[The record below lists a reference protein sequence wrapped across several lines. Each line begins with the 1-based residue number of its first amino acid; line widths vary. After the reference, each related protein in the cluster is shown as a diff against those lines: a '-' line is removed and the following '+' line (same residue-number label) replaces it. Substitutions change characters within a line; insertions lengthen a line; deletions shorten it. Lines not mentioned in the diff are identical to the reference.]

1 MPSLAVKD
9 IEPVDHHIQH
19 RRHSPA
25 LFAIATCWLTL
36 VAMAA
41 SFTAQ
46 IAMSQ
51 EPAAEISRDRELE
64 LAEER
69 AFRAAVSLIAPSIVR
84 IDTVGGLDEVDGIL
98 AVNGAT
104 TGVVVAPEGWIA
116 TSAFNFVAKPTS
128 ILVTLPDE
136 RKFPARLV
144 ATDTL
149 RMTALLKI
157 EADNLPVPVIAPPGE
172 VEVGA
177 WALAL
182 GRSLSP
188 TEPSVSIGV
197 ISAKDRVWGKA
208 IQTDAKVSPVNYG
221 GPLVDIRGRMT
232 GLLVPLSPQSQTV
245 ASGFEWYDSGIGF
258 AIPAADLMQA
268 LPRLQAGEN
277 LKPGLMGVSFTGNDL
292 SGEQPVVERVRFQS
306 PAAVAGVA
314 ADDVIVSADDI
325 AIARLGNLKHVL
337 GRKYAG
343 ETLRLKLLR
352 KGEPLE
358 LSLKL
363 VAEIPPWD
371 EATAGFLLSR
381 PALTADVPASDSKS
395 ALTIRAVFPNSPAAK
410 ADLRRSDVIASVDGQ
425 SIETPQA
432 LRLAFDRL
440 KPGDKVKLGVLRSDA
455 NGALQE
461 ATVEITLMG
470 QPFAIPSELAS
481 VTIDSPIATEDGGQ
495 VEGAASPKAKGRFV
509 DKLAVNGREYWGY
522 APACTLG
529 KTPHGLIVWLH
540 PNGNSMEAAVLKSLK
555 AECDRRQLVLVGPKA
570 EGQGWTPEDVDFV
583 KALVEHLRTE
593 LPIDPSRV
601 VVMGHTDSTKLASF
615 VAFKDPALYRGVILI
630 GGTTAGMPPERDPSA
645 RSHLHLSIPEGSRAA
660 DSLNKLVEA
669 LTKQKFA
676 VTSRSIAGDGSEFPS
691 GEWADEIGLWLDQV
705 DRF

>member
-1 MPSLAVKD
+1 MACFMLTSV
-9 IEPVDHHIQH
+9 PVVAGDADAQEQ
-19 RRHSPA
+19 A
-25 LFAIATCWLTL
+25 AIN
-36 VAMAA
+36 
-41 SFTAQ
+41 
-46 IAMSQ
+46 
-51 EPAAEISRDRELE
+51 
-64 LAEER
+64 
-69 AFRAAVSLIAPSIVR
+69 AAVDRVAPAVVR
-84 IDTVGGLDEVDGIL
+84 IETIGGLERVGKTLIGAGPSTGLVVDPAGYIISSEFSF
-98 AVNGAT
+98 VNRPA
-104 TGVVVAPEGWIA
+104 
-116 TSAFNFVAKPTS
+116 S
-128 ILVTLPDE
+128 ILVRLSDGV
-136 RKFPARLV
+136 RKPAKLV
-144 ATDTL
+144 ATDHS
-149 RMTALLKI
+149 RMIVLLKI
-157 EADNLPVPVIAPPGE
+157 NAERPMPVCEIAPRKKMR
-172 VEVGA
+172 VGQ
-177 WALAL
+177 WAIAVGRTFDNDQPNRAVGILSAL
-182 GRSLSP
+182 
-188 TEPSVSIGV
+188 
-197 ISAKDRVWGKA
+197 DRVWGKA
-208 IQTDAKVSPVNYG
+208 IQTDAAVSPNNYG
-221 GPLVDIRGRMT
+221 GPLIDISGRVM
-232 GLLVPLSPQSQTV
+232 GVLAPLSPE
-245 ASGFEWYDSGIGF
+245 AADEMAGIEWYDSGIGF

-352 KGEPLE
+352 KSEPLE

-395 ALTIRAVFPNSPAAK
+395 DLSVRAVFPNSPAAK
-410 ADLRRSDVIASVDGQ
+410 ADLRRSDVIVSVDGQ

-481 VTIDSPIATEDGGQ
+481 VTIDSPIAAEDGGL
-495 VEGAASPKAKGRFV
+495 VDGAASAKAKGRFV
-509 DKLAVNGREYWGY
+509 DKLPVNGREYWGY
-522 APACTLG
+522 APASTLG

-555 AECDRRQLVLVGPKA
+555 AECNRRQLVLVGPKA

-630 GGTTAGMPPERDPSA
+630 GGATAGMPPERDPSA
-645 RSHLHLSIPEGSRAA
+645 RTHLHLSIPDGSRAA
-660 DSLNKLVEA
+660 DSLKKLVEA

-691 GEWADEIGLWLDQV
+691 GEWAEEVGIWLDQL